1 MAKSVK
7 GAVNVRKKKR
17 GGRWNPRVTAVRH
30 ETRISKEKFTTAC
43 VRLGDQQVL
52 VHVSEAGVPL
62 RKFALR
68 IKDGKKPR
76 RLTRDEELALAAAP
90 GTAAERASRSSRAGD
105 ARMSGGFAAVLEP
118 RPFLAGE
125 QEQVV
130 AQLEWN
136 ARPGGGGAN
145 TDDMRSEGG

>member
-90 GTAAERASRSSRAGD
+90 GTAAERAEAVARVMP
-105 ARMSGGFAAVLEP
+105 RMSGGFAAVLEP

-125 QEQVV
+125 REQVV

-145 TDDMRSEGG
+145 TDDMQ